1 MNALNQSLAVDESVS
16 PVPAHD
22 ADELLEISRRY
33 ASLPHERRRTFREKL
48 RSHGFDIGQLPVVAL
63 PADAADT
70 DAAALVA
77 LSPLSPAQER
87 LWFLWR
93 LNPAGVAYN
102 MSGLLRLRGAV
113 DEAALHATFTALVT
127 RHASLRTRFAE
138 HDGEPRQRVDDEPAF
153 GWASHVLAAPGE
165 AQVQATL
172 ERLAWQP
179 FDLEQGPLL
188 RVDLVRTAA
197 DDLRLLVSMHH
208 IVSDGWSIGVLFA
221 EFLALYEAAATSAE
235 RVPLALEARAGL
247 EPLRIQYADYARW
260 QREWFDA
267 EALAPQL
274 DYWRAQLAPAG
285 IDPLALP
292 FDRSRKGARA
302 GTAGTVSAR
311 VPAATAQ
318 ALRQV
323 AQARGTTLFA
333 ALLAAFDVLL
343 YRYTGA
349 HDVRVGVPVAGRHG
363 ADTAG
368 LIGFFVNMIVM
379 RVAVRAGDDYATL
392 LDQVSVR
399 LGEGQGNQDL
409 PFARL
414 VEALQPT
421 RETGRTPLFDVV
433 FNMRQHPSHRASLPG
448 LEVESAA
455 LNVDAAQFDLSL
467 NAAETPQGIEL
478 SFDFASDVFDTATV
492 ERLLA
497 HYVSIVE
504 EAAHAPQTRIG
515 AFGLADS
522 AVSCATATATAAAHP
537 AFAFEPVSVSI
548 ETQARLRPD
557 SIAVSCDGETLTYAQ
572 LDAWS
577 NRIAHRLVALGVK
590 RDERVGVSLERSC
603 ALVASLLGVL
613 KAGGAYVPL
622 DPSYP
627 ATRLSAMIADAN
639 VTRVVLDDAGA
650 VFEGCEPVQVAD
662 VGTESSEPCGVV
674 IDPEQLAYVIF
685 TSGSTGRPKGVGI
698 TQANVARL
706 LSATRAPF
714 AFDER
719 DVWTLFHSYAF
730 DFSVW
735 EIFGALVHGARLVVV
750 PYWSARDTRAFHA
763 LLREQQV
770 TVLNQTPSA
779 FVPLMQHDLECRRA
793 GAASLDSLRVV
804 VFGGEKLEPS
814 LLGEW
819 IEAGG
824 AQAPAMVN
832 MYGIT
837 ETTVHVTYRR
847 LARDEMGAGARS
859 VIGEA
864 LADLTLHVLDEDMNP
879 VPRGATGELYVGG
892 AGLARGYLGRPGL
905 SAERFVPDP
914 WSPNSARL
922 YRSGDLARREADG
935 EIVYI
940 GRNDAQVKIRGFR
953 IELGE
958 IDAALAALPSVRE
971 ARVLAHEGRTLV
983 AYVVPRANQ
992 ACDVAQLEASLAG
1005 VLPAHMVPGA
1015 YVLLDALPLT
1025 HNGKLDRAAL
1035 PAPQAPGAGEPGE
1048 HVEPVTPSELALA
1061 QIWRDVLGL
1070 ERVGAHDDF
1079 FRLGGDSL
1087 LAVRVLARI
1096 RGAVGHDVPLQA
1108 VFDHPE
1114 LQRFARYLD
1123 ELAQATPTSARDAV
1137 IPRLVQPGEAV
1148 ALSHAQERMWMLW
1161 RLEPDSAAYNIA
1173 GALQLNGDLSLRA
1186 LRSAMHALVRRHD
1199 ALRLRFTEAG
1209 GVARQQIVEADDG
1222 HALDWREY
1230 DLQGRVAELDGQL
1243 RDFAR
1248 QPFDLLGGPALRAAL
1263 FTLDA
1268 TTHVLALSMHHI
1280 IADGWSIKVLIDD
1293 FSALYTAALE
1303 APQQA
1308 TTLRELPIRYADFA
1322 LWQRTR
1328 IDEAVLDTQLD
1339 FWRTTL
1345 GASHPALDLPVDRER
1360 REARSG
1366 AGGRVSRTLPRELG
1380 ERLRASQTGAG
1391 VTLFMSL
1398 LAAFDVL
1405 LYRYTGSADIRV
1417 GIPAAGRER
1426 IETEGV
1432 VGFFVNTLVIRSELR
1447 ARQSFAQLAAQV
1459 RDRVLAAH
1467 ANQDVPF
1474 GRVVDAL
1481 QPERNLLQTPL
1492 FQVMFDLRVDDGIQ
1506 ALQLPGLTAQRRDMG
1521 SDSTQFDLM
1530 LHADERDGALEL
1542 SFSFASDVFDT
1553 ATVERLLTHYVAIV
1567 EEAARAPQTRIGAF
1581 VLADSALSWGTATAA
1596 AQPGFA
1602 FEPVSVSIETQA
1614 RLRPDA
1620 LAVSCDGE
1628 TLTYA
1633 QLDAWSNRIA
1643 HRLVSLG
1650 VKRDERVGVSLDRS
1664 CALVASLLGVLKA
1677 GGAYVPLDPS
1687 YPAARLSAMI
1697 ADANVTRVV
1706 LDDAGAL
1713 FKGCEPVQVADV
1725 GNESSEPCGVA
1736 IDPEQ
1741 LAYVIFTSGS
1751 TGRPKGVGITQANV
1765 ARLLSAT
1772 RAQFAFDEH
1781 DVWTLFHSY
1790 AFDFSVWEI
1799 FGALVQGARLV
1810 VVPYWSARD
1819 TRAFHALLRD
1829 QQVTVLNQ
1837 TPSAFVPLMQHDLEC
1852 RRAGAASLDRL
1863 RVVVFGG
1870 EKLEPSLL
1878 GGWIEAGGA
1887 HAPAMVNMY
1896 GITETT
1902 VHVTYRRLA
1911 RDEMG
1916 AGARS
1921 VIGEALADL
1930 TLHVLDEDMNPV
1942 PRGATGELYVGGAG
1956 LARGYL
1962 GRPGL
1967 SAERFVPDPWSPNG
1981 ARLYRSGDLARREAD
1996 GEIVYIGRNDAQVKI
2011 RGFRIELGEIDAA
2024 LAALPSVREARVL
2037 AHEGRTLVAYVVP
2050 RANQGCDVAQLEA
2063 SLAGVLPA
2071 HMVPGA
2077 YVLLDALPLTHNGK
2091 LDRAA
2096 LPAPQSPGA
2105 GEPGEHIEPV
2115 TPSELALA
2123 QIWRD
2128 VLGLERVGAHDDF
2141 FRVGGDSILS
2151 LQVVARAQEVG
2162 LDITPRQLFEHP
2174 NIAALAAVAD
2184 TQRDRPRARA
2194 SVERHDTMPLTPI
2207 QSWFFEL
2214 HPRGESHWNQ
2224 AVLLRSDAVLDTRAL
2239 QSAWQRLQKRHDA
2252 LRLRFVRD
2260 GATAAE
2266 AANTLDTS
2274 PNGTG
2279 GWQQRVLPFDG
2290 GTQIDSVDLRTLPD
2304 AAARLDARCEEA
2316 QRSLDIERGPL
2327 CRLLHIAMDDGER
2340 VLIVVHHLAVDGVS
2354 WRILLREL
2362 ERDYSAALAHP
2373 HDTKDETGAPTPWSA
2388 WVAVQRAHAASA
2400 EVVADASAWRAALAA
2415 ADAWL
2420 PLSKDAGSAAT
2431 FGASR
2436 TREARFDADLT
2447 RRLSSHATRAYRL
2460 RVDELLL
2467 TAFAQT
2473 LSGWRERP
2481 GALIDVESHGRTHPV
2496 GELDL
2501 SGTLGWFT
2509 TRYPLWIDTPD
2520 DAAEALLRVKDQVRD
2535 VRFDGIQWMWL
2546 THTDAARPLA
2556 DLPRAQVSFN
2566 YLGRFDT
2573 SLEQNGQF
2581 RFADEAGGTPLAA
2594 GSPLPYAI
2602 DVNGLIANEGLSL
2615 TWRYSPATID
2625 DATIAR
2631 LVDDFETRVRRLV
2644 DHCEAAQAV
2653 PTRQD
2658 FELARLTR
2666 AQFDEV
2672 AAQLPGD
2679 VADLYPATPLQ
2690 QGILYHSL
2698 IDESQQSYTNQL
2710 HLTLNGRLDVAALDS
2725 AWQRAV
2731 ARHDIL
2737 RTQFFWQHDG
2747 APLQV
2752 VRRAVSLP
2760 FERVSLNAQDSDT
2773 YALRLAQWR
2782 DADLRKGFRFDA
2794 APLMRVALFERPD
2807 GAHDLV
2813 WTHHHLLM
2821 DGWSSA
2827 QLLSE
2832 VAQTYRALTAGEA
2845 ETATAPAP
2853 RFHDYIRWLQA
2864 QPDGESWWREQLARR
2879 DEPAQLQAGVG
2890 RPAVPGTGI
2899 AQRRVVLDDAL
2910 CAVLS
2915 QAGRT
2920 LGVTLNTIVQG
2931 AWALLLTRYG
2941 NRQQAAFGVTVSGRP
2956 ATLRGSQQMLGLFIH
2971 SLPLYVDARP
2981 DARVAG
2987 WLRGIQEQNVALRQH
3002 EHTPLAQIQQ
3012 WAGQGGES
3020 LFDSLLV
3027 FENYPIDEGA
3037 RDQRGA
3043 LEIVANES
3051 VDPTHYPLTLSIL
3064 PREGVEIEW
3073 SWNAALFDASTIER
3087 LSSHYVSLLRQI
3099 CEAGER
3105 RLCELSMDEG
3115 AGASSVAQRV
3125 AYPYA
3130 STVSRF
3136 EARARSCSAE
3146 LALICEDER
3155 VSYAQLDGWADRLGV
3170 SLMQAGIA
3178 HEDRVGVCLERSA
3191 GLAAALLGIWK
3202 AGAAQVPLDP
3212 AYPEGRLREMIED
3225 AGVRCVIV
3233 DAASAARLAP
3243 VLEGCAQVRIVDE
3256 GAGPGEGAEPDDR
3269 AGLEEGALS
3278 ALRERTASIHPE
3290 QLAYVIYTSGS
3301 TGRPKGVAVSQRSLA
3316 LHLDD
3321 FIGTYGISAQD
3332 TLLQSSTINFDV
3344 ALHELLPALLMGGRV
3359 CMRGASAWDLQ
3370 ALSGALAAHRVT
3382 FSRIPTALWQQWLGE
3397 APSRES
3403 LPALR
3408 QITVGGEGLPGDALA
3423 RWFRGGLASV
3433 RLDNLYGPT
3442 ETSVAALYR
3451 RTQPEDIHHVSAPIG
3466 VAYPGRSVCVLDA
3479 DGNEVPVGGLGEL
3492 CIGGDSLARGYL
3504 GRAGLTAERFVPSPY
3519 GHGERLYRSGD
3530 LCRLRA
3536 DGCIEYLGRLDQQVK
3551 LRGYRIEL
3559 GEIEVQLR
3567 GCAGVDQAV
3576 VALRGEGERRRLV
3589 AYWVGEAQA
3598 GELQAALQARLPGYM
3613 VPGGWMKLAQLP
3625 VMANGKL
3632 DRGALPAPR
3641 EDQEVQSV
3649 APRSEREAR
3658 LRDIWAAVLGRE
3670 AQQLGVTQ
3678 NFFEAGG
3685 DSIVSLQLIA
3695 KARQMGLK
3703 LTPKQV
3709 FDHPTI
3715 EAQARVAVVLAE
3727 SGEGEGE
3734 GSRAGQAEVHDA
3746 VPLTPIQQWF
3756 FERFAQ
3762 APSHWNQAVLLRVRG
3777 SLDEALLERALQALV
3792 AQHDALRLRF
3802 VRDAGTG
3809 GWTQRVVPVA
3819 VASDAADA
3827 MPPTGLVERI
3837 SVGDA
3842 EGWEQALYEACT
3854 QVQRQLDLGNGPL
3867 LKAACLDVGRH
3878 GQRVLLAIHH
3888 LAVDGVSW
3896 RILLEQLQQA
3906 YEQAERGEA
3915 IGMGARST
3923 PFSVWSVRQQEYGMR
3938 AERLAE
3944 LGWWQQRLTGV
3955 MPWPPL
3961 RTAAQDAV
3969 QSGAERTHATQMGVT
3984 QTGET
3989 QTGATQTDTTQTD
4002 TTQSGVTQTHATQTH
4017 TLRLD
4022 APTTSAL
4029 LYNSA
4034 RNTGLTP
4041 EVLLLAALTQTLSQR
4056 SGQSRVLIELEGHG
4070 REDVLDD
4077 IDLTRTV
4084 GWFTTRYP
4092 VVFEAATD
4100 TTHTLHTVR
4109 TSLAAVPQR
4118 GLHWGLLEA
4127 RGAIDPTVHEAL
4139 AGLPRARVGFNY
4151 LGQFDA
4157 SLPDSSRFAFA
4168 DEAGGESVQADLQ
4181 DAQIKVLQLD
4191 ALVAGGEL
4199 QISWRYRTPHLT
4211 QEEIEA
4217 CAAGFRHNLHAMI
4230 ESLGV
4235 SVQRSTPAEPHLFSS
4250 RYAVDDDDESG
4261 IWVQRFNAESA
4272 VNVTRSVRA
4281 EGQLPAGLLALNS
4294 LRAPERLF
4302 CIHPGYG
4309 LVAEYS
4315 YLAEALNGVA
4325 TVYAIQSPMF
4335 SDSAWSVESFEALAR
4350 DYVERIRTV
4359 QPQGPYRLLGWSFGG
4374 RVAVAMAA
4382 CLEAQGETVDLVG
4395 LGDTA
4400 SHFSLPP
4407 SAERDADPRE
4417 VESESAD
4424 LPAFSR
4430 ALRLAMRVDAYHVE
4444 LLRAHAL
4451 PRIVA
4456 PITLWRAAQSE
4467 VGAERRLDWAHHTAG
4482 QYRETLVSASHS
4494 TILRQA
4500 LLHDELRAWFTAR
4513 R

>member
-1 MNALNQSLAVDESVS
+1 MSVS
-16 PVPAHD
+16 SARQ
-22 ADELLEISRRY
+22 DEMLGLAKQY
-33 ASLPHERRRTFREKL
+33 A
-48 RSHGFDIGQLPVVAL
+48 AL
-63 PADAADT
+63 PADKRAVFRQRAADKGLPV
-70 DAAALVA
+70 DRLPIVA
-77 LSPLSPAQER
+77 LSPRPARAPLSHAQER
-87 LWFLWR
+87 LWFMWR
-93 LNPAGVAYN
+93 LDPSSSAYN
-102 MSGLLRLRGAV
+102 VSRAVRMAGALDPDAVRGV
-113 DEAALHATFTALVT
+113 F
-127 RHASLRTRFAE
+127 
-138 HDGEPRQRVDDEPAF
+138 
-153 GWASHVLAAPGE
+153 
-165 AQVQATL
+165 
-172 ERLAWQP
+172 ERLAVRHESLRSRFGEDQGVPFQMGVPAPSADSGEALFDWRFEAVPGSESTGPENDDTLLQRRLSEQAREP
-179 FDLEQGPLL
+179 FDLERGPVM
-188 RVDLVRTAA
+188 RVVLTRVAA
-197 DDLRLLVSMHH
+197 DLHVLQFTAHH
-208 IVSDGWSIGVLFA
+208 IVTDAWSMDLLGREFA
-221 EFLALYEAAATSAE
+221 QLYATGAQT
-235 RVPLALEARAGL
+235 AL
-247 EPLRIQYADYARW
+247 EPL
-260 QREWFDA
+260 
-267 EALAPQL
+267 
-274 DYWRAQLAPAG
+274 
-285 IDPLALP
+285 PL
-292 FDRSRKGARA
+292 
-302 GTAGTVSAR
+302 
-311 VPAATAQ
+311 
-318 ALRQV
+318 
-323 AQARGTTLFA
+323 
-333 ALLAAFDVLL
+333 
-343 YRYTGA
+343 
-349 HDVRVGVPVAGRHG
+349 H
-363 ADTAG
+363 
-368 LIGFFVNMIVM
+368 
-379 RVAVRAGDDYATL
+379 
-392 LDQVSVR
+392 
-399 LGEGQGNQDL
+399 
-409 PFARL
+409 
-414 VEALQPT
+414 
-421 RETGRTPLFDVV
+421 
-433 FNMRQHPSHRASLPG
+433 
-448 LEVESAA
+448 
-455 LNVDAAQFDLSL
+455 
-467 NAAETPQGIEL
+467 
-478 SFDFASDVFDTATV
+478 
-492 ERLLA
+492 
-497 HYVSIVE
+497 
-504 EAAHAPQTRIG
+504 
-515 AFGLADS
+515 
-522 AVSCATATATAAAHP
+522 
-537 AFAFEPVSVSI
+537 
-548 ETQARLRPD
+548 
-557 SIAVSCDGETLTYAQ
+557 
-572 LDAWS
+572 
-577 NRIAHRLVALGVK
+577 
-590 RDERVGVSLERSC
+590 
-603 ALVASLLGVL
+603 
-613 KAGGAYVPL
+613 
-622 DPSYP
+622 
-627 ATRLSAMIADAN
+627 
-639 VTRVVLDDAGA
+639 
-650 VFEGCEPVQVAD
+650 
-662 VGTESSEPCGVV
+662 
-674 IDPEQLAYVIF
+674 
-685 TSGSTGRPKGVGI
+685 
-698 TQANVARL
+698 
-706 LSATRAPF
+706 
-714 AFDER
+714 
-719 DVWTLFHSYAF
+719 
-730 DFSVW
+730 
-735 EIFGALVHGARLVVV
+735 
-750 PYWSARDTRAFHA
+750 
-763 LLREQQV
+763 
-770 TVLNQTPSA
+770 
-779 FVPLMQHDLECRRA
+779 
-793 GAASLDSLRVV
+793 
-804 VFGGEKLEPS
+804 
-814 LLGEW
+814 
-819 IEAGG
+819 
-824 AQAPAMVN
+824 
-832 MYGIT
+832 
-837 ETTVHVTYRR
+837 
-847 LARDEMGAGARS
+847 
-859 VIGEA
+859 
-864 LADLTLHVLDEDMNP
+864 
-879 VPRGATGELYVGG
+879 
-892 AGLARGYLGRPGL
+892 
-905 SAERFVPDP
+905 
-914 WSPNSARL
+914 
-922 YRSGDLARREADG
+922 
-935 EIVYI
+935 
-940 GRNDAQVKIRGFR
+940 
-953 IELGE
+953 
-958 IDAALAALPSVRE
+958 
-971 ARVLAHEGRTLV
+971 
-983 AYVVPRANQ
+983 
-992 ACDVAQLEASLAG
+992 
-1005 VLPAHMVPGA
+1005 
-1015 YVLLDALPLT
+1015 
-1025 HNGKLDRAAL
+1025 
-1035 PAPQAPGAGEPGE
+1035 
-1048 HVEPVTPSELALA
+1048 
-1061 QIWRDVLGL
+1061 
-1070 ERVGAHDDF
+1070 
-1079 FRLGGDSL
+1079 
-1087 LAVRVLARI
+1087 
-1096 RGAVGHDVPLQA
+1096 
-1108 VFDHPE
+1108 
-1114 LQRFARYLD
+1114 
-1123 ELAQATPTSARDAV
+1123 
-1137 IPRLVQPGEAV
+1137 
-1148 ALSHAQERMWMLW
+1148 
-1161 RLEPDSAAYNIA
+1161 
-1173 GALQLNGDLSLRA
+1173 
-1186 LRSAMHALVRRHD
+1186 
-1199 ALRLRFTEAG
+1199 
-1209 GVARQQIVEADDG
+1209 
-1222 HALDWREY
+1222 
-1230 DLQGRVAELDGQL
+1230 
-1243 RDFAR
+1243 
-1248 QPFDLLGGPALRAAL
+1248 
-1263 FTLDA
+1263 
-1268 TTHVLALSMHHI
+1268 
-1280 IADGWSIKVLIDD
+1280 
-1293 FSALYTAALE
+1293 
-1303 APQQA
+1303 
-1308 TTLRELPIRYADFA
+1308 YADFA
-1322 LWQRTR
+1322 LWQREWAGDR
-1328 IDEAVLDTQLD
+1328 RADTELD
-1339 FWRTTL
+1339 FWRDRL
-1345 GASHPALDLPVDRER
+1345 G
-1360 REARSG
+1360 
-1366 AGGRVSRTLPRELG
+1366 G
-1380 ERLRASQTGAG
+1380 ER
-1391 VTLFMSL
+1391 SL
-1398 LAAFDVL
+1398 LALPLDRARTVERSMEGARCVVAVPRITADALRRIARTHDVSPFATLLAVYCVL
-1405 LYRYTGSADIRV
+1405 LARYSGQQDFCV
-1417 GIPAAGRER
+1417 GVPVSGRER
-1426 IETEGV
+1426 AETHGL
-1432 VGFFVNTLVIRSELR
+1432 VGFFVNTLVIRAELSMSMTVGELLAHVGER
-1447 ARQSFAQLAAQV
+1447 IAEAQ
-1459 RDRVLAAH
+1459 AH
-1467 ANQDVPF
+1467 QAVPF
-1474 GRVVDAL
+1474 ARVVEAL
-1481 QPERNLLQTPL
+1481 QPQRERSHSPL
-1492 FQVMFDLRVDDGIQ
+1492 FQTMFNYEVASRGEETELAGLSIRPEAASTKTARFDL
-1506 ALQLPGLTAQRRDMG
+1506 
-1521 SDSTQFDLM
+1521 
-1530 LHADERDGALEL
+1530 
-1542 SFSFASDVFDT
+1542 
-1553 ATVERLLTHYVAIV
+1553 
-1567 EEAARAPQTRIGAF
+1567 
-1581 VLADSALSWGTATAA
+1581 VL
-1596 AQPGFA
+1596 
-1602 FEPVSVSIETQA
+1602 
-1614 RLRPDA
+1614 
-1620 LAVSCDGE
+1620 
-1628 TLTYA
+1628 
-1633 QLDAWSNRIA
+1633 N
-1643 HRLVSLG
+1643 
-1650 VKRDERVGVSLDRS
+1650 
-1664 CALVASLLGVLKA
+1664 
-1677 GGAYVPLDPS
+1677 
-1687 YPAARLSAMI
+1687 
-1697 ADANVTRVV
+1697 V
-1706 LDDAGAL
+1706 LDD
-1713 FKGCEPVQVADV
+1713 
-1725 GNESSEPCGVA
+1725 S
-1736 IDPEQ
+1736 
-1741 LAYVIFTSGS
+1741 
-1751 TGRPKGVGITQANV
+1751 
-1765 ARLLSAT
+1765 
-1772 RAQFAFDEH
+1772 
-1781 DVWTLFHSY
+1781 
-1790 AFDFSVWEI
+1790 
-1799 FGALVQGARLV
+1799 
-1810 VVPYWSARD
+1810 
-1819 TRAFHALLRD
+1819 
-1829 QQVTVLNQ
+1829 
-1837 TPSAFVPLMQHDLEC
+1837 
-1852 RRAGAASLDRL
+1852 
-1863 RVVVFGG
+1863 
-1870 EKLEPSLL
+1870 
-1878 GGWIEAGGA
+1878 
-1887 HAPAMVNMY
+1887 
-1896 GITETT
+1896 
-1902 VHVTYRRLA
+1902 
-1911 RDEMG
+1911 
-1916 AGARS
+1916 
-1921 VIGEALADL
+1921 
-1930 TLHVLDEDMNPV
+1930 
-1942 PRGATGELYVGGAG
+1942 
-1956 LARGYL
+1956 
-1962 GRPGL
+1962 
-1967 SAERFVPDPWSPNG
+1967 
-1981 ARLYRSGDLARREAD
+1981 D
-1996 GEIVYIGRNDAQVKI
+1996 G
-2011 RGFRIELGEIDAA
+2011 
-2024 LAALPSVREARVL
+2024 
-2037 AHEGRTLVAYVVP
+2037 
-2050 RANQGCDVAQLEA
+2050 
-2063 SLAGVLPA
+2063 
-2071 HMVPGA
+2071 
-2077 YVLLDALPLTHNGK
+2077 
-2091 LDRAA
+2091 
-2096 LPAPQSPGA
+2096 
-2105 GEPGEHIEPV
+2105 
-2115 TPSELALA
+2115 
-2123 QIWRD
+2123 
-2128 VLGLERVGAHDDF
+2128 
-2141 FRVGGDSILS
+2141 
-2151 LQVVARAQEVG
+2151 
-2162 LDITPRQLFEHP
+2162 
-2174 NIAALAAVAD
+2174 
-2184 TQRDRPRARA
+2184 
-2194 SVERHDTMPLTPI
+2194 
-2207 QSWFFEL
+2207 
-2214 HPRGESHWNQ
+2214 
-2224 AVLLRSDAVLDTRAL
+2224 
-2239 QSAWQRLQKRHDA
+2239 
-2252 LRLRFVRD
+2252 LRLTF
-2260 GATAAE
+2260 
-2266 AANTLDTS
+2266 NY
-2274 PNGTG
+2274 
-2279 GWQQRVLPFDG
+2279 
-2290 GTQIDSVDLRTLPD
+2290 
-2304 AAARLDARCEEA
+2304 
-2316 QRSLDIERGPL
+2316 
-2327 CRLLHIAMDDGER
+2327 
-2340 VLIVVHHLAVDGVS
+2340 AVD
-2354 WRILLREL
+2354 
-2362 ERDYSAALAHP
+2362 
-2373 HDTKDETGAPTPWSA
+2373 
-2388 WVAVQRAHAASA
+2388 
-2400 EVVADASAWRAALAA
+2400 
-2415 ADAWL
+2415 
-2420 PLSKDAGSAAT
+2420 
-2431 FGASR
+2431 
-2436 TREARFDADLT
+2436 
-2447 RRLSSHATRAYRL
+2447 
-2460 RVDELLL
+2460 
-2467 TAFAQT
+2467 
-2473 LSGWRERP
+2473 
-2481 GALIDVESHGRTHPV
+2481 
-2496 GELDL
+2496 
-2501 SGTLGWFT
+2501 
-2509 TRYPLWIDTPD
+2509 
-2520 DAAEALLRVKDQVRD
+2520 
-2535 VRFDGIQWMWL
+2535 
-2546 THTDAARPLA
+2546 
-2556 DLPRAQVSFN
+2556 
-2566 YLGRFDT
+2566 
-2573 SLEQNGQF
+2573 
-2581 RFADEAGGTPLAA
+2581 
-2594 GSPLPYAI
+2594 
-2602 DVNGLIANEGLSL
+2602 
-2615 TWRYSPATID
+2615 
-2625 DATIAR
+2625 
-2631 LVDDFETRVRRLV
+2631 
-2644 DHCEAAQAV
+2644 
-2653 PTRQD
+2653 
-2658 FELARLTR
+2658 
-2666 AQFDEV
+2666 
-2672 AAQLPGD
+2672 
-2679 VADLYPATPLQ
+2679 
-2690 QGILYHSL
+2690 
-2698 IDESQQSYTNQL
+2698 
-2710 HLTLNGRLDVAALDS
+2710 
-2725 AWQRAV
+2725 
-2731 ARHDIL
+2731 
-2737 RTQFFWQHDG
+2737 
-2747 APLQV
+2747 
-2752 VRRAVSLP
+2752 
-2760 FERVSLNAQDSDT
+2760 
-2773 YALRLAQWR
+2773 
-2782 DADLRKGFRFDA
+2782 
-2794 APLMRVALFERPD
+2794 
-2807 GAHDLV
+2807 
-2813 WTHHHLLM
+2813 
-2821 DGWSSA
+2821 
-2827 QLLSE
+2827 
-2832 VAQTYRALTAGEA
+2832 
-2845 ETATAPAP
+2845 
-2853 RFHDYIRWLQA
+2853 
-2864 QPDGESWWREQLARR
+2864 
-2879 DEPAQLQAGVG
+2879 
-2890 RPAVPGTGI
+2890 
-2899 AQRRVVLDDAL
+2899 
-2910 CAVLS
+2910 
-2915 QAGRT
+2915 
-2920 LGVTLNTIVQG
+2920 
-2931 AWALLLTRYG
+2931 
-2941 NRQQAAFGVTVSGRP
+2941 
-2956 ATLRGSQQMLGLFIH
+2956 
-2971 SLPLYVDARP
+2971 
-2981 DARVAG
+2981 
-2987 WLRGIQEQNVALRQH
+2987 
-3002 EHTPLAQIQQ
+3002 
-3012 WAGQGGES
+3012 
-3020 LFDSLLV
+3020 
-3027 FENYPIDEGA
+3027 
-3037 RDQRGA
+3037 
-3043 LEIVANES
+3043 
-3051 VDPTHYPLTLSIL
+3051 
-3064 PREGVEIEW
+3064 
-3073 SWNAALFDASTIER
+3073 LFDASTIER
-3087 LSSHYVSLLRQI
+3087 LSGHYVSLLKQI

-3115 AGASSVAQRV
+3115 AGSSSVAQRV

-3243 VLEGCAQVRIVDE
+3243 VLEGCVQVRIVDE
-3256 GAGPGEGAEPDDR
+3256 GAGPDERAEPDDR
-3269 AGLEEGALS
+3269 ALS

-3321 FIGTYGISAQD
+3321 FIGTYGILAQD

-3423 RWFRGGLASV
+3423 RWFQGGLASV